1 MVIRKTLGSPPP
13 VNTSKIHLHIEQFS
27 TSCIPA
33 ERPLCCKV
41 IRNDLH
47 RVRQDMK
54 TSNQF
59 RTCTSRRGQKGRG
72 ILWVQTSSLGE
83 SGVQLMLETPALMSN
98 TRKKNFL
105 TSYENQWN

>member
-1 MVIRKTLGSPPP
+1 MVIRKTLGSPPTM
-13 VNTSKIHLHIEQFS
+13 NTSKIHLHIERFS

-59 RTCTSRRGQKGRG
+59 RTCTSRRGQKRRG
-72 ILWVQTSSLGE
+72 ILWVQTSSLEE
-83 SGVQLMLETPALMSN
+83 SGLQPMLGTPALMSN

-105 TSYENQWN
+105 PSYENQWD